1 MPAGRA
7 TGNLPAVTALRRKD
21 VAKTADEPRLRYVP
35 AIDGLRA
42 LAVSAVFAY
51 HAGIGWARGGFLGV
65 DVFFV
70 ISGYLITGLLLAD
83 YRRTS
88 RLRLLRFWRRRARRL
103 LPALLLVLVGV
114 SVAVPLLA
122 SDQGYRLRA
131 DVLAALGYV
140 SNWRLI
146 FEHQS
151 YFQSLGRP
159 PLLQHLWSLAV
170 EEQFYLLW
178 PLVLALLLKWREPRR
193 LVGPILGLA
202 AASAVLMAVLHDPT
216 GDPSRVYYGTDTRV
230 AGILVG
236 AALACVPFR
245 WKAKPG
251 PMSRTGRLA
260 LEAAGGAVLWG
271 LWLCLSRV
279 DQFDPLLYRGGFVGA
294 AVLAGVA
301 IVVATHPRSWVA
313 AGLGSRPLVWLG
325 RRSYAV
331 YLWFWPVFML
341 TRPHSD
347 VPLTGTPLLVL
358 RTAITLALATASYR
372 WVEKPVREGALGR
385 VWADLRIG
393 LAGRSRPSTTAVRW
407 TLGSALVVVVVASA
421 LVIGH
426 PVPAPPFSVPAAA
439 ASAVGRASPVE
450 AAAAAS
456 AVPDPAAPAVG
467 TAPGE
472 ASPPLVVTQAAVAV
486 AVPEPAPAPEP
497 APEPAD
503 AAAAPAPAPS
513 GPPPGTRVTA
523 IGESVMI
530 VAQPAMEAEGIY
542 VDAVIGRQFDESLAV
557 ARTLRDSGGLGE
569 IVVVHLGN
577 NGPVTEG
584 QFDELMDVLSVARRV
599 VVVNVRV
606 PRPWEEH
613 NNNLFAAAVP
623 RFPNAVVVDWRA
635 VGDSHPEAF
644 VDDGVHM
651 THGGVQLYLD
661 LLHSGM

>member
-1 MPAGRA
+1 MTAVA
-7 TGNLPAVTALRRKD
+7 TD
-21 VAKTADEPRLRYVP
+21 VPREAEEPRLRYLP

-51 HAGIGWARGGFLGV
+51 HAGLGWARGGFLGV

-83 YRRTS
+83 YRGTGH
-88 RLRLLRFWRRRARRL
+88 LRLLRFWRRRARRL
-103 LPALLLVLVGV
+103 LPALLLVLVAV

-122 SDQGYRLRA
+122 PDQGFRLRA

-178 PLVLALLLKWREPRR
+178 PLVLALLLRWREPRR
-193 LVGPILGLA
+193 LVAPILGLA
-202 AASAVLMAVLHDPT
+202 AASTLLMAALHDPT

-230 AGILVG
+230 AAILVG
-236 AALACVPFR
+236 AALACIPLR
-245 WKAKPG
+245 WKKSPG
-251 PMSRTGRLA
+251 RMPARHRVP
-260 LEAAGGAVLWG
+260 LEIAGAATLWG

-279 DQFDPLLYRGGFVGA
+279 DQFDPRLYQGGFLGA
-294 AVLAGVA
+294 AVLAAAA
-301 IVVATHPRSWVA
+301 IVVAAHPRSWVA
-313 AGLGSRPLVWLG
+313 RGLGCRPLVWLG

-347 VPLTGTPLLVL
+347 VPLRGNSLLAL
-358 RTAITLALATASYR
+358 RIALTLVLATASYR

-385 VWADLRIG
+385 VWVELRSG
-393 LAGRSRPSTTAVRW
+393 WTTRAHPSPATTRW
-407 TLGSALVVVVVASA
+407 ALGSAVAMVVVSSA
-421 LVIGH
+421 ILVGH
-426 PVPAPPFSVPAAA
+426 PVPAPPFAVPAAA
-439 ASAVGRASPVE
+439 SAAVLATPASTVDTVTVSPTTTAPVVTVPAEPPPSLAVAE
-450 AAAAAS
+450 AA
-456 AVPDPAAPAVG
+456 P
-467 TAPGE
+467 
-472 ASPPLVVTQAAVAV
+472 AV
-486 AVPEPAPAPEP
+486 AVPEPSPPP
-497 APEPAD
+497 
-503 AAAAPAPAPS
+503 PS
-513 GPPPGTRVTA
+513 GPPPGVRITA

-542 VDAVIGRQFDESLAV
+542 VDAVIGRQFDASLAV
-557 ARTLRDSGGLGE
+557 AHALRDAGSLGE
-569 IVVVHLGN
+569 IVIVHLGN

-584 QFDELMDVLSVARRV
+584 QLDELMDTLSVAARV
-599 VVVNVRV
+599 VVVNDKV

-613 NNNLFAAAVP
+613 NNNLYAAAVP
-623 RFPNAVVVDWRA
+623 RFANAVLVDWHA
-635 VGDSHPEAF
+635 VGDSHPDAF

-651 THGGVQLYLD
+651 TQAGVQLYMD

>member
-1 MPAGRA
+1 MTAPA
-7 TGNLPAVTALRRKD
+7 TDLPAVGP
-21 VAKTADEPRLRYVP
+21 DESRLPYLP
-35 AIDGLRA
+35 AVDGLRA

-51 HAGIGWARGGFLGV
+51 HAGVGWARGGFLGV

-70 ISGYLITGLLLAD
+70 ISGYLITALLLAD
-83 YRRTS
+83 HRRTGH
-88 RLRLLRFWRRRARRL
+88 LRLLRFWGRRARRL
-103 LPALLLVLVGV
+103 LPALFLVLVGV

-170 EEQFYLLW
+170 EEQFYLVW
-178 PLVLALLLKWREPRR
+178 PLVLALLLRWRQPRR

-230 AGILVG
+230 AAILVG
-236 AALACVPFR
+236 AALACIPLH
-245 WKAKPG
+245 WKRAAAAAAG
-251 PMSRTGRLA
+251 ARRSGRMGVVRRAA
-260 LEAAGGAVLWG
+260 LEVAGGAVLWG

-279 DQFDPLLYRGGFVGA
+279 DQFDPQLYRGGFLGV
-294 AVLAGVA
+294 AVLAAAA

-313 AGLGSRPLVWLG
+313 AGLAWRPLVWLG

-347 VPLTGTPLLVL
+347 VPLSGTPLLAL
-358 RTAITLALATASYR
+358 RIAITLVLATASYR
-372 WVEKPVREGALGR
+372 WVEQPIREGALGR
-385 VWADLRIG
+385 TWADLRSG
-393 LAGRSRPSTTAVRW
+393 LARRARPSVAATRWAVGSAVAVVLVTTAI
-407 TLGSALVVVVVASA
+407 
-421 LVIGH
+421 VIGH

-439 ASAVGRASPVE
+439 S
-450 AAAAAS
+450 AAAAAAPVAPLVAAVS
-456 AVPDPAAPAVG
+456 LTPSTTAPAPAPPAEVTVPVVEATPAVAVPDPA
-467 TAPGE
+467 
-472 ASPPLVVTQAAVAV
+472 PP
-486 AVPEPAPAPEP
+486 PPPPP
-497 APEPAD
+497 
-503 AAAAPAPAPS
+503 
-513 GPPPGTRVTA
+513 GPPAGTRVTA

-542 VDAVIGRQFDESLAV
+542 VDAVIGRQFADSLAV
-557 ARTLRDSGGLGE
+557 AHALRDSGGLGE

-584 QFDELMDVLSVARRV
+584 QFDELMDTLSVARRV
-599 VVVNVRV
+599 VVVNDKV

-623 RFPNAVVVDWRA
+623 RFANAVLVDWHA
-635 VGDSHPEAF
+635 IGESHPDAF

-651 THGGVQLYLD
+651 TQDGIQLYLD

>member
-1 MPAGRA
+1 M
-7 TGNLPAVTALRRKD
+7 TALG
-21 VAKTADEPRLRYVP
+21 AKFAAGTADEPRLRYVP

-42 LAVSAVFAY
+42 LAVSAVLAY

-88 RLRLLRFWRRRARRL
+88 RLRVLQFWRRRARRL
-103 LPALLLVLVGV
+103 LPALLLLLVGV

-122 SDQGYRLRA
+122 TDQGFRLRA

-193 LVGPILGLA
+193 LAGPILGLA

-236 AALACVPFR
+236 AALACVPLR
-245 WKAKPG
+245 WKAKDTS
-251 PMSRTGRLA
+251 PMPWQGRVA
-260 LEAAGGAVLWG
+260 LEAVGGAVLGG
-271 LWLCLSRV
+271 LWLCVSRV

-294 AVLAGVA
+294 AVLAGMALVIA
-301 IVVATHPRSWVA
+301 SHPRSWVA

-347 VPLTGTPLLVL
+347 VPLTGMPLLAL
-358 RTAITLALATASYR
+358 RMAITLALATASYR
-372 WVEKPVREGALGR
+372 WVEQPVRDGALGR
-385 VWADLRIG
+385 VWADLRSA
-393 LAGRSRPSTTAVRW
+393 LARRSRPSTTATRW
-407 TLGSALVVVVVASA
+407 ALGSALAMMAVASA
-421 LVIGH
+421 VVVGH

-439 ASAVGRASPVE
+439 SAASPVVLLGPGVDIAGAVAVAGAPVAVAPAVAAGPTETSTPPAVAE
-450 AAAAAS
+450 ATPAV
-456 AVPDPAAPAVG
+456 AVPDPAAAAAAPPAEP
-467 TAPGE
+467 A
-472 ASPPLVVTQAAVAV
+472 
-486 AVPEPAPAPEP
+486 PAPAPEP
-497 APEPAD
+497 APTPA
-503 AAAAPAPAPS
+503 
-513 GPPPGTRVTA
+513 GPPPGTTVTA

-530 VAQPAMEAEGIY
+530 VAQPAMEAEGMY

-557 ARTLRDSGGLGE
+557 ARSLRDGGGLGE
-569 IVVVHLGN
+569 IVIVHLGN

-584 QFDELMDVLSVARRV
+584 QFDELMDTLSGIRRV
-599 VVVNVRV
+599 VVVNLRV

-613 NNNLFAAAVP
+613 NNNVFASAVP
-623 RFPNAVVVDWRA
+623 RFPNAALVDWHG
-635 VGDSHPEAF
+635 VGEAHPDAF

-651 THGGVQLYLD
+651 NHSGVQLYLD

>member
-1 MPAGRA
+1 M
-7 TGNLPAVTALRRKD
+7 TGLGAEGSGQQAE
-21 VAKTADEPRLRYVP
+21 EPRLRYVP

-70 ISGYLITGLLLAD
+70 ISGYLITALLLTD
-83 YRRTS
+83 HRRTG
-88 RLRLLRFWRRRARRL
+88 RIRLLRFWRRRARRL
-103 LPALLLVLVGV
+103 LPALFLLLVGV
-114 SVAVPLLA
+114 SIAVPLLA
-122 SDQGYRLRA
+122 TDQGYRLRA

-178 PLVLALLLKWREPRR
+178 PLVLALLLRWREPRR

-202 AASAVLMAVLHDPT
+202 AASAALMAVLHDPT
-216 GDPSRVYYGTDTRV
+216 ADPSRVYFGTDTRV

-236 AALACVPFR
+236 AALACVPIR
-245 WKAKPG
+245 WKSADRQL
-251 PMSRTGRLA
+251 SRAGRVA
-260 LEAAGGAVLWG
+260 VEVAGGAVLWG

-279 DQFDPLLYRGGFVGA
+279 DQFDPLLYRGGFLGA
-294 AVLAGVA
+294 AVLAAAA
-301 IVVATHPRSWVA
+301 IVLATHPRSWVA
-313 AGLGSRPLVWLG
+313 SGLGSRPLVWLG
-325 RRSYAV
+325 KRSYAV

-347 VPLTGTPLLVL
+347 VPLTGIPLLAL
-358 RTAITLALATASYR
+358 RMALTLALACASYT
-372 WVEKPVREGALGR
+372 WVEKPIRDGALGR
-385 VWADLRIG
+385 VWADLR
-393 LAGRSRPSTTAVRW
+393 AGVSRRSRPSRTATRW
-407 TLGSALVVVVVASA
+407 ALGSAFA
-421 LVIGH
+421 LVAVSTAVFVGH
-426 PVPAPPFSVPAAA
+426 PVPAPPFAVPAASA
-439 ASAVGRASPVE
+439 STPAPASAS
-450 AAAAAS
+450 AS
-456 AVPDPAAPAVG
+456 AVP
-467 TAPGE
+467 
-472 ASPPLVVTQAAVAV
+472 
-486 AVPEPAPAPEP
+486 AVPVATVDTAVPSVPSSAVEAVVEPAPAPVPVPDP
-497 APEPAD
+497 APPPEP
-503 AAAAPAPAPS
+503 PPPPPPPP

-542 VDAVIGRQFDESLAV
+542 VDAVIGRQFAESLAV
-557 ARTLRDSGGLGE
+557 AHSLRDSGGLGE

-584 QFDELMDVLSVARRV
+584 QFDELMDTLSVARRV
-599 VVVNVRV
+599 VVVNLRV

-613 NNNLFAAAVP
+613 NNNLFASAVP
-623 RFPNAVVVDWRA
+623 RFPNAVLVDWHA
-635 VGDSHPEAF
+635 VGDSHPDAF

-651 THGGVQLYLD
+651 THDGVGLYVD
-661 LLHSGM
+661 LLHSGMA

>member
-1 MPAGRA
+1 M
-7 TGNLPAVTALRRKD
+7 TAQSTDDDARG
-21 VAKTADEPRLRYVP
+21 ADAPRLPYLP

-70 ISGYLITGLLLAD
+70 ISGYLITALLLAD

-88 RLRLLRFWRRRARRL
+88 RLGIIQFWRRRARRL
-103 LPALLLVLVGV
+103 LPALIVLLVGV

-178 PLVLALLLKWREPRR
+178 PLVLALLLRWREPRR

-202 AASAVLMAVLHDPT
+202 AASAALMAFLHDPT

-236 AALACVPFR
+236 AALACVPLR
-245 WKAKPG
+245 WT
-251 PMSRTGRLA
+251 R
-260 LEAAGGAVLWG
+260 AAGKDRMPVVRRVGLEVAGAAVLWG
-271 LWLCLSRV
+271 MWLCLSRV
-279 DQFDPLLYRGGFVGA
+279 DQFDPLLYRGGFLGA
-294 AVLAGVA
+294 AVLAAGA

-313 AGLGSRPLVWLG
+313 KALSVRPLVWLG

-341 TRPHSD
+341 TRPHAD
-347 VPLTGTPLLVL
+347 VPLRGTPLLVL
-358 RTAITLALATASYR
+358 RIAITLALATASYR
-372 WVEKPVREGALGR
+372 WVEKPIRDGALGR
-385 VWADLRIG
+385 VWADARSS
-393 LAGRSRPSTTAVRW
+393 LARRARPSVTATRWALGSVLALVAVSTAV
-407 TLGSALVVVVVASA
+407 LV
-421 LVIGH
+421 GH
-426 PVPAPPFSVPAAA
+426 PAPGAPFALPSA
-439 ASAVGRASPVE
+439 ASATPAPE
-450 AAAAAS
+450 AAATIVPQTTVL
-456 AVPDPAAPAVG
+456 AVV
-467 TAPGE
+467 
-472 ASPPLVVTQAAVAV
+472 
-486 AVPEPAPAPEP
+486 
-497 APEPAD
+497 
-503 AAAAPAPAPS
+503 APAPAPVEPVVAVVVPEVPAVVPVPEPEPPPPPPPPP
-513 GPPPGTRVTA
+513 GPPAGTRVTA

-542 VDAVIGRQFDESLAV
+542 VDAVIGRQFADSLAV
-557 ARTLRDSGGLGE
+557 AHALRDAGGLGE

-584 QFDELMDVLSVARRV
+584 QFDELMDTLSVVRRV
-599 VVVNVRV
+599 VVVNLRV

-613 NNNLFAAAVP
+613 NNNLFASAVP
-623 RFPNAVVVDWRA
+623 RFANAVLVDWHGI
-635 VGDSHPEAF
+635 GDSHPDAF

-651 THGGVQLYLD
+651 THDGVQLYVD

>member
-1 MPAGRA
+1 V
-7 TGNLPAVTALRRKD
+7 TGLGAKD
-21 VAKTADEPRLRYVP
+21 AEADVGADDARLRYVP

-51 HAGIGWARGGFLGV
+51 HAGLGWAQGGFLGV

-70 ISGYLITGLLLAD
+70 ISGYLITALLLTD
-83 YRRTS
+83 YHRTK
-88 RLRLLRFWRRRARRL
+88 RVRLLRFWRRRARRL
-103 LPALLLVLVGV
+103 LPALLLLLVGV
-114 SVAVPLLA
+114 AVAVPLLA
-122 SDQGYRLRA
+122 PDQGYRLRA

-178 PLVLALLLKWREPRR
+178 PLVLAVLLKWRDPRR

-202 AASAVLMAVLHDPT
+202 ALSAGLMAVLHEPT

-236 AALACVPFR
+236 AALACLPLR
-245 WKAKPG
+245 WEAK
-251 PMSRTGRLA
+251 GRLSLPRRVA
-260 LEAAGGAVLWG
+260 LELTGGAVLGG

-279 DQFDPLLYRGGFVGA
+279 DQFDPLLYRGGFVGV
-294 AVLAGVA
+294 AVLAGLA
-301 IVVATHPRSWVA
+301 IVVASNPRSWVA
-313 AGLGSRPLVWLG
+313 KGLGSRPLVWLG

-347 VPLTGTPLLVL
+347 VPLTGTPLLGL
-358 RTAITLALATASYR
+358 RMAITLALAAASYR
-372 WVEKPVREGALGR
+372 WVEKPVRDGALGR
-385 VWADLRIG
+385 AWADLRSG
-393 LAGRSRPSTTAVRW
+393 VTRRTRPSQTVTGWALGSLLTVAALSTAV
-407 TLGSALVVVVVASA
+407 VV
-421 LVIGH
+421 GH
-426 PVPAPPFSVPAAA
+426 PVPAAPFSAPAA
-439 ASAVGRASPVE
+439 ASALSLAVVAPPVTSMDGAPVAGLSPVGAQPVE
-450 AAAAAS
+450 A
-456 AVPDPAAPAVG
+456 VPVVAPGAPAG
-467 TAPGE
+467 PST
-472 ASPPLVVTQAAVAV
+472 PLVVAEATPAV
-486 AVPEPAPAPEP
+486 AVPEPAPA
-497 APEPAD
+497 APEPPP
-503 AAAAPAPAPS
+503 PAP
-513 GPPPGTRVTA
+513 GPPPGVRVTA

-557 ARTLRDSGGLGE
+557 ARSMRDAGSLGE

-584 QFDELMDVLSVARRV
+584 QVDELMGLLSAARRV

-606 PRPWEEH
+606 PRPWEAH
-613 NNNLFAAAVP
+613 NNAIFAAAVP
-623 RFPNAVVVDWRA
+623 RFPNSVLVDWHA
-635 VGDSHPEAF
+635 LGDTNPEAF

>member
-1 MPAGRA
+1 MTAQA
-7 TGNLPAVTALRRKD
+7 TD
-21 VAKTADEPRLRYVP
+21 VEREADEPRLPYRP

-70 ISGYLITGLLLAD
+70 ISGYLITALLFTD
-83 YRRTS
+83 YRRTG
-88 RLRLLRFWRRRARRL
+88 RMRLLRFWRRRARRL
-103 LPALLLVLVGV
+103 LPALFLLLVGV
-114 SVAVPLLA
+114 AVAVPLLA

-178 PLVLALLLKWREPRR
+178 PLVLALLLRWREPRR

-202 AASAVLMAVLHDPT
+202 AASAALMAVLHDPT

-236 AALACVPFR
+236 AALACIPLR
-245 WKAKPG
+245 WKKA
-251 PMSRTGRLA
+251 TGGRPVRVMRRVVLEGAGVA
-260 LEAAGGAVLWG
+260 LLWG

-279 DQFDPLLYRGGFVGA
+279 DQFDPLLYRGGFLGA
-294 AVLAGVA
+294 AVLAAGA
-301 IVVATHPRSWVA
+301 IVIATHPRSWVA
-313 AGLGSRPLVWLG
+313 KGLAARPLVWLG

-347 VPLTGTPLLVL
+347 VPLTGTPLLAL
-358 RTAITLALATASYR
+358 RMAITLGLAAASYR
-372 WVEKPVREGALGR
+372 WVEQPIRDGALGR
-385 VWADLRIG
+385 VWADVRSG
-393 LAGRSRPSTTAVRW
+393 LLGRVRPSVTATRW
-407 TLGSALVVVVVASA
+407 ALGSAVALLALSTAVLVNHS
-421 LVIGH
+421 
-426 PVPAPPFSVPAAA
+426 PSAPPFVVPPAT
-439 ASAVGRASPVE
+439 AS
-450 AAAAAS
+450 
-456 AVPDPAAPAVG
+456 
-467 TAPGE
+467 
-472 ASPPLVVTQAAVAV
+472 AAVAHAPV
-486 AVPEPAPAPEP
+486 ASVDTAVTVSPQTTVLAVVAPAPVEPAPAVVAEATVPEP
-497 APEPAD
+497 EP
-503 AAAAPAPAPS
+503 PPPPPPPPPHS
-513 GPPPGTRVTA
+513 PGPPAGTRVTA

-542 VDAVIGRQFDESLAV
+542 VDAVIGRQFADSLAV
-557 ARTLRDSGGLGE
+557 AHALRDAGGLGE

-584 QFDELMDVLSVARRV
+584 QFDELMDTLSVVRRV
-599 VVVNVRV
+599 VVVNLRV

-613 NNNLFAAAVP
+613 NNNLFASAVP
-623 RFPNAVVVDWRA
+623 RFANAVLVDWHA
-635 VGDSHPEAF
+635 IGDSHPDAF

-651 THGGVQLYLD
+651 THDGVQLYVD

>member
-1 MPAGRA
+1 
-7 TGNLPAVTALRRKD
+7 VTAPAID
-21 VAKTADEPRLRYVP
+21 GPQAEEPRLRYLP

-70 ISGYLITGLLLAD
+70 ISGYLITGILLAD
-83 YRRTS
+83 YRRS
-88 RLRLLRFWRRRARRL
+88 GKLRLLHFWQRRARRL
-103 LPALLLVLVGV
+103 LPALVLVLVAV

-122 SDQGYRLRA
+122 PDQGFRLRA

-178 PLVLALLLKWREPRR
+178 PLVLALLLRWREPRR
-193 LVGPILGLA
+193 LAAPILGLA
-202 AASAVLMAVLHDPT
+202 AASTLLMAVLHDPT

-230 AGILVG
+230 AAILVG
-236 AALACVPFR
+236 AALACLPLR
-245 WKAKPG
+245 WKKSPG
-251 PMSRTGRLA
+251 RMPVAHRVT
-260 LEAAGGAVLWG
+260 LEVTGGAVLWG

-279 DQFDPLLYRGGFVGA
+279 DQFDPRLYQGGFLGA

-301 IVVATHPRSWVA
+301 IVIAAHPRSWVA
-313 AGLGSRPLVWLG
+313 RGLGCRPLVWLG

-347 VPLTGTPLLVL
+347 VPLRGTPLLAL
-358 RTAITLALATASYR
+358 RIAITLALAAASYR
-372 WVEKPVREGALGR
+372 WVEQPIREGALGR
-385 VWADLRIG
+385 AWADI
-393 LAGRSRPSTTAVRW
+393 RSGWARRTRPSTAATRW
-407 TLGSALVVVVVASA
+407 ALGSAVA
-421 LVIGH
+421 LVAVSSAVLVGH

-439 ASAVGRASPVE
+439 SASASASATPLASVATAVTVTTSTTTP
-450 AAAAAS
+450 AAAAPIETTTSLPVVA
-456 AVPDPAAPAVG
+456 
-467 TAPGE
+467 E
-472 ASPPLVVTQAAVAV
+472 ATPAV
-486 AVPEPAPAPEP
+486 AVPEPAPPP
-497 APEPAD
+497 TPP
-503 AAAAPAPAPS
+503 PPP
-513 GPPPGTRVTA
+513 GPPPGARVTA

-542 VDAVIGRQFDESLAV
+542 VDAVIGRQFDDSLAV
-557 ARTLRDSGGLGE
+557 AHSLRDSASLGE

-584 QFDELMDVLSVARRV
+584 QFDELMDTLSVVPRV
-599 VVVNVRV
+599 VVVNVKV

-613 NNNLFAAAVP
+613 NNNLFASAVP
-623 RFPNAVVVDWRA
+623 RFANAVLVDWHA
-635 VGDSHPEAF
+635 AGESHPDAF

-651 THGGVQLYLD
+651 THDGVQLYMD

>member
-1 MPAGRA
+1 
-7 TGNLPAVTALRRKD
+7 VTALGATDVVRKD
-21 VAKTADEPRLRYVP
+21 GSDSTDEPRLRYLP

-51 HAGIGWARGGFLGV
+51 HAGIGWAQGGFLGV

-83 YRRTS
+83 HRHTG

-103 LPALLLVLVGV
+103 LPALLLLLVGV

-122 SDQGYRLRA
+122 TDQGYRLRA

-140 SNWRLI
+140 SNWRLV

-193 LVGPILGLA
+193 LVMPILGLA
-202 AASAVLMAVLHDPT
+202 AASAALMAVLHDPT

-236 AALACVPFR
+236 AALACVPLR
-245 WKAKPG
+245 WKAGRRMSLPG
-251 PMSRTGRLA
+251 RVA
-260 LEAAGGAVLWG
+260 LEVTGLAVLWG

-294 AVLAGVA
+294 AVLAGLALV
-301 IVVATHPRSWVA
+301 IATHPRSWVA
-313 AGLGSRPLVWLG
+313 TGLGCRPLVWLG

-341 TRPHSD
+341 TRPHAD
-347 VPLTGTPLLVL
+347 VPLSGTPLLVL
-358 RTAITLALATASYR
+358 RIAITLALATASYR
-372 WVEKPVREGALGR
+372 WVEKPIRDGALAGA
-385 VWADLRIG
+385 WADLRSG
-393 LAGRSRPSTTAVRW
+393 LARRARPSVTATGW
-407 TLGSALVVVVVASA
+407 ALGSTLVVVALAVAVV
-421 LVIGH
+421 VGH
-426 PVPAPPFSVPAAA
+426 PAPPAPFSVPAAA
-439 ASAVGRASPVE
+439 ASPASASVLSIGTEVGAGPVTE
-450 AAAAAS
+450 MPVVAAA
-456 AVPDPAAPAVG
+456 PTP
-467 TAPGE
+467 TE
-472 ASPPLVVTQAAVAV
+472 TSPPLVVSDAGPAV
-486 AVPEPAPAPEP
+486 AVPEPAPAPAPEPTP
-497 APEPAD
+497 APEPAP
-503 AAAAPAPAPS
+503 APAPA
-513 GPPPGTRVTA
+513 GPPAGTQITA

-530 VAQPAMEAEGIY
+530 VAQPAMEAEGMY

-557 ARTLRDSGGLGE
+557 ARALRDAGGLGQ

-584 QFDELMDVLSVARRV
+584 QFVELMDVLSAVPRV
-599 VVVNVRV
+599 VVVNLRV
-606 PRPWEEH
+606 PRPWEAH
-613 NNNLFAAAVP
+613 NNELFAATVP
-623 RFPNAVVVDWRA
+623 RFANAVLVDWHA

-651 THGGVQLYLD
+651 THGGVGFYLD

>member
-1 MPAGRA
+1 M
-7 TGNLPAVTALRRKD
+7 TALGARD
-21 VAKTADEPRLRYVP
+21 AEAGAAAGAGAGAEESRLRYVP

-51 HAGIGWARGGFLGV
+51 HAGLGWAQGGFLGV

-70 ISGYLITGLLLAD
+70 ISGYLITALLLTD
-83 YRRTS
+83 YRRTN
-88 RLRLLRFWRRRARRL
+88 RVRLLRFWKRRARRL
-103 LPALLLVLVGV
+103 LPALLLLLVGV
-114 SVAVPLLA
+114 AVAVPLLA
-122 SDQGYRLRA
+122 PDQGYRLRA

-178 PLVLALLLKWREPRR
+178 PLVLAVLLKWRDPRR

-202 AASAVLMAVLHDPT
+202 ALSAGLMAVLHDPT

-236 AALACVPFR
+236 AALACLPLR
-245 WKAKPG
+245 WEAK
-251 PMSRTGRLA
+251 GRLSLPRRVG
-260 LEAAGGAVLWG
+260 LEATGVAVLWG

-279 DQFDPLLYRGGFVGA
+279 DQFDPLLYRGGFVGV
-294 AVLAGVA
+294 AVLAGLA
-301 IVVATHPRSWVA
+301 IVVASNPRSWVA
-313 AGLGSRPLVWLG
+313 KGLGSRPLVWLG

-347 VPLTGTPLLVL
+347 VPLTGTPLLGL
-358 RTAITLALATASYR
+358 RMAITLALAAASYR
-372 WVEKPVREGALGR
+372 WVEKPIRDGALGR
-385 VWADLRIG
+385 AWADLRSG
-393 LAGRSRPSTTAVRW
+393 VARRSRRTRQTVTGWALGSLLMVAALSTAV
-407 TLGSALVVVVVASA
+407 VV
-421 LVIGH
+421 GH
-426 PVPAPPFSVPAAA
+426 PVPAAPFSAPAA
-439 ASAVGRASPVE
+439 ASALSLAVVVPP
-450 AAAAAS
+450 AAS
-456 AVPDPAAPAVG
+456 VDGVSPASAQPAEAVPAGAPAG
-467 TAPGE
+467 
-472 ASPPLVVTQAAVAV
+472 ASTPLVVAVATPAV
-486 AVPEPAPAPEP
+486 AVPEPTPAAPEP
-497 APEPAD
+497 PS
-503 AAAAPAPAPS
+503 PAP
-513 GPPPGTRVTA
+513 GPPPGARVTA

-530 VAQPAMEAEGIY
+530 VAQPAMEAEGMY

-557 ARTLRDSGGLGE
+557 ARSMRDAGSLGE

-584 QFDELMDVLSVARRV
+584 QFDELMDVLSVVRRV

-606 PRPWEEH
+606 PRPWEAH
-613 NNNLFAAAVP
+613 NNEIFAAAVP
-623 RFPNAVVVDWRA
+623 RFPNSVLVDWHA
-635 VGDSHPEAF
+635 LGDSNPEAF

>member
-1 MPAGRA
+1 MTAPDIE
-7 TGNLPAVTALRRKD
+7 VT
-21 VAKTADEPRLRYVP
+21 VHQADEPRLRYVP

-42 LAVSAVFAY
+42 LAVTAVFAY

-83 YRRTS
+83 YRGTG

-103 LPALLLVLVGV
+103 LPALFLVLVGV

-178 PLVLALLLKWREPRR
+178 PPVLALLLRWREPRR

-236 AALACVPFR
+236 AALACIPIR
-245 WKAKPG
+245 WKKTAAA
-251 PMSRTGRLA
+251 TGQLPLAGRVA
-260 LEAAGGAVLWG
+260 LEMAGGAVLWG

-279 DQFDPLLYRGGFVGA
+279 DQFDPLLYRGGFLGA
-294 AVLAGVA
+294 AVLAGAA
-301 IVVATHPRSWVA
+301 IVIATHPRSWVA
-313 AGLGSRPLVWLG
+313 AGLACRPLVWLG

-358 RTAITLALATASYR
+358 RTAITLGLAAASYR

-385 VWADLRIG
+385 AWADLRSG
-393 LAGRSRPSTTAVRW
+393 LAGRARPSVTATRW
-407 TLGSALVVVVVASA
+407 AAGSAVALVVISTAV
-421 LVIGH
+421 LVGH
-426 PVPAPPFSVPAAA
+426 PVPAPPFALRAA
-439 ASAVGRASPVE
+439 ASASAAPAPASTVATAVSVDPSTTVPAVTAPVDTTAPVAVPE
-450 AAAAAS
+450 AAVAA
-456 AVPDPAAPAVG
+456 AVPDPA
-467 TAPGE
+467 
-472 ASPPLVVTQAAVAV
+472 PP
-486 AVPEPAPAPEP
+486 PPPPP
-497 APEPAD
+497 PP
-503 AAAAPAPAPS
+503 
-513 GPPPGTRVTA
+513 GPPAGTRVTA

-542 VDAVIGRQFDESLAV
+542 VDAVIGRQFDASLAV
-557 ARTLRDSGGLGE
+557 AHALRDSGGLGE

-584 QFDELMDVLSVARRV
+584 QFDELMDTLSVARRV
-599 VVVNVRV
+599 VVVNLRV

-613 NNNLFAAAVP
+613 NNNLFASAVP
-623 RFPNAVVVDWRA
+623 RFANAVLVDWHA
-635 VGDSHPEAF
+635 IGDNHPDAF

-651 THGGVQLYLD
+651 TQDGVGLYLD

>member
-1 MPAGRA
+1 M
-7 TGNLPAVTALRRKD
+7 TALGAKD
-21 VAKTADEPRLRYVP
+21 AEAGAAAGAGAGAEESRLRYVP

-51 HAGIGWARGGFLGV
+51 HAGLGWAQGGFLGV

-70 ISGYLITGLLLAD
+70 ISGYLITALLLTD
-83 YRRTS
+83 YRRTN
-88 RLRLLRFWRRRARRL
+88 RVRLLRFWKRRARRL
-103 LPALLLVLVGV
+103 LPALLLLLVGV
-114 SVAVPLLA
+114 AVAVPLLA
-122 SDQGYRLRA
+122 PDQGYRLRA

-178 PLVLALLLKWREPRR
+178 PLVLAVLLKWRDPRR

-202 AASAVLMAVLHDPT
+202 ALSAGLMAVLHDPT

-236 AALACVPFR
+236 AALACLPLR
-245 WKAKPG
+245 WEAK
-251 PMSRTGRLA
+251 GRLSLPRRVG
-260 LEAAGGAVLWG
+260 LEATGVAVLWG

-279 DQFDPLLYRGGFVGA
+279 DQFDPLLYRGGFVGV
-294 AVLAGVA
+294 AVLAGLA
-301 IVVATHPRSWVA
+301 IVVASNPRSWVA
-313 AGLGSRPLVWLG
+313 KGLGSRPLVWLG

-347 VPLTGTPLLVL
+347 VPLTGTPLLGL
-358 RTAITLALATASYR
+358 RMAITLALAAASYR
-372 WVEKPVREGALGR
+372 WVEKPIRDGALGR
-385 VWADLRIG
+385 AWADLRSG
-393 LAGRSRPSTTAVRW
+393 VARRSRRTRQTVTGWALGSLLMVAALSTAV
-407 TLGSALVVVVVASA
+407 VV
-421 LVIGH
+421 GH
-426 PVPAPPFSVPAAA
+426 PVPAAPFSAPAA
-439 ASAVGRASPVE
+439 ASALSLAVVVPP
-450 AAAAAS
+450 AAS
-456 AVPDPAAPAVG
+456 VDGVSPASAQPAEAVPAGAPAG
-467 TAPGE
+467 
-472 ASPPLVVTQAAVAV
+472 ASTPLVVAVATPAV
-486 AVPEPAPAPEP
+486 AVPEPTPAAPEP
-497 APEPAD
+497 PS
-503 AAAAPAPAPS
+503 PAP
-513 GPPPGTRVTA
+513 GPPPGARVTA

-530 VAQPAMEAEGIY
+530 VAQPAMEAEGMY

-557 ARTLRDSGGLGE
+557 ARSMRDAGSLGE

-584 QFDELMDVLSVARRV
+584 QFDELMDVLSVVRRV

-606 PRPWEEH
+606 PRPWEAH
-613 NNNLFAAAVP
+613 NNEIFAAAVP
-623 RFPNAVVVDWRA
+623 RFPNSVLVDWHA
-635 VGDSHPEAF
+635 LGDSNPEAF

>member
-1 MPAGRA
+1 MTAPAI
-7 TGNLPAVTALRRKD
+7 D
-21 VAKTADEPRLRYVP
+21 VPRGGDEPRLRYLP

-42 LAVSAVFAY
+42 LAVSAVLAY

-83 YRRTS
+83 YRRTGQ
-88 RLRLLRFWRRRARRL
+88 LRLVHFWRRRARRL
-103 LPALLLVLVGV
+103 LPALFLVLAAVA
-114 SVAVPLLA
+114 VAVPLLA
-122 SDQGYRLRA
+122 PDQGFRLRA

-178 PLVLALLLKWREPRR
+178 PLVLALLLRWREPRR
-193 LVGPILGLA
+193 LVAPILGLA
-202 AASAVLMAVLHDPT
+202 AASTLLMAALHDPT

-230 AGILVG
+230 AAILVG
-236 AALACVPFR
+236 AALACVPLR
-245 WKAKPG
+245 WKRSTDK
-251 PMSRTGRLA
+251 MSVGGRVA
-260 LEAAGGAVLWG
+260 LEVTGGAVLVG

-279 DQFDPLLYRGGFVGA
+279 DQFGPRLYRGGFLGT
-294 AVLAGVA
+294 AVLAAGA
-301 IVVATHPRSWVA
+301 IVVAAHPRSWVA
-313 AGLGSRPLVWLG
+313 GALGCRPLVWLG
-325 RRSYAV
+325 RRSYAI

-347 VPLTGTPLLVL
+347 VPLQGTQLLAL
-358 RTAITLALATASYR
+358 RIAITLALATASYR

-385 VWADLRIG
+385 AWVDI
-393 LAGRSRPSTTAVRW
+393 RSGFFRRARPSVTATQW
-407 TLGSALVVVVVASA
+407 ALGSAAALVVVSTA
-421 LVIGH
+421 LLVGH
-426 PVPAPPFSVPAAA
+426 PVPAPPFTVSAA
-439 ASAVGRASPVE
+439 ASAS
-450 AAAAAS
+450 AAATP
-456 AVPDPAAPAVG
+456 AVPIATAVTVTTT
-467 TAPGE
+467 TAV
-472 ASPPLVVTQAAVAV
+472 AVPPEPPTSLAVVVADATPAV
-486 AVPEPAPAPEP
+486 AVPEPAPPP
-497 APEPAD
+497 PP
-503 AAAAPAPAPS
+503 PP
-513 GPPPGTRVTA
+513 GPPPGVRVTA

-542 VDAVIGRQFDESLAV
+542 VDAVIGRQFGDSLAV
-557 ARTLRDSGGLGE
+557 AHSLRDGGSLGE
-569 IVVVHLGN
+569 IVIVHLGN

-584 QFDELMDVLSVARRV
+584 QFDELMDTLSVARRV
-599 VVVNVRV
+599 VVVNDKV

-613 NNNLFAAAVP
+613 NNNLFASAVP
-623 RFPNAVVVDWRA
+623 RFANAVLVDWHA
-635 VGDSHPEAF
+635 VGDSHPDAF

-651 THGGVQLYLD
+651 TQDGVGLYMD

>member
-1 MPAGRA
+1 MTAPA
-7 TGNLPAVTALRRKD
+7 TD
-21 VAKTADEPRLRYVP
+21 VAVHQAEEPRLRYVP

-70 ISGYLITGLLLAD
+70 ISGYLITALLLTD
-83 YRRTS
+83 YRRTG

-103 LPALLLVLVGV
+103 LPALFLVLVGV

-178 PLVLALLLKWREPRR
+178 PLVLALLLRWREPRR

-236 AALACVPFR
+236 AALACIPIR
-245 WKAKPG
+245 WKKTAAA
-251 PMSRTGRLA
+251 TGRLPLAGRVA
-260 LEAAGGAVLWG
+260 LEVAGGAVLWG

-279 DQFDPLLYRGGFVGA
+279 DQFDPLLYRGGFLGA
-294 AVLAGVA
+294 AVLAAAA

-313 AGLGSRPLVWLG
+313 AGLGCRPLVWLG
-325 RRSYAV
+325 KRSYAV

-347 VPLTGTPLLVL
+347 VPFTGTPLLVL
-358 RTAITLALATASYR
+358 RIAITLGLATASYR

-385 VWADLRIG
+385 AWADLRSG
-393 LAGRSRPSTTAVRW
+393 LARRARPSVTATRWAAGSAVALLAVSTAV
-407 TLGSALVVVVVASA
+407 LV
-421 LVIGH
+421 GH
-426 PVPAPPFSVPAAA
+426 PVPAPPFALPAA
-439 ASAVGRASPVE
+439 ASASAAPGPRLHGGHRGERHPVDDAVVAGGGDDRPGAGDRGPSGGGRARPR
-450 AAAAAS
+450 
-456 AVPDPAAPAVG
+456 
-467 TAPGE
+467 
-472 ASPPLVVTQAAVAV
+472 SPP
-486 AVPEPAPAPEP
+486 PPPPP
-497 APEPAD
+497 PP
-503 AAAAPAPAPS
+503 
-513 GPPPGTRVTA
+513 GPPAGTRVTA

-542 VDAVIGRQFDESLAV
+542 VDALIGRQFDASLAV
-557 ARTLRDSGGLGE
+557 AHALRDSGGLGE

-584 QFDELMDVLSVARRV
+584 QFDELMDTLSVVRRV
-599 VVVNVRV
+599 VVVNLRV

-623 RFPNAVVVDWRA
+623 RFANAVLVDWHA
-635 VGDSHPEAF
+635 VGDNHPDAF

-651 THGGVQLYLD
+651 THDGVGLYLD

>member
-1 MPAGRA
+1 MTAPGANDAAGRA
-7 TGNLPAVTALRRKD
+7 E
-21 VAKTADEPRLRYVP
+21 EPRLRYLP

-70 ISGYLITGLLLAD
+70 ISGYLITALLLTD

-88 RLRLLRFWRRRARRL
+88 RVRLLRFWRRRARRL
-103 LPALLLVLVGV
+103 LPAMVLLLVGV

-193 LVGPILGLA
+193 LAGPILGLA
-202 AASAVLMAVLHDPT
+202 ALSAVLMAVLHDPT
-216 GDPSRVYYGTDTRV
+216 ADPSRVYYGTDTRV

-236 AALACVPFR
+236 AALACIPLR
-245 WKAKPG
+245 WKTHPG
-251 PMSRTGRLA
+251 PLPRSHRVA
-260 LEAAGGAVLWG
+260 LEAVGAAVLWG

-279 DQFDPLLYRGGFVGA
+279 DQFDPLLYRGGFLGA
-294 AVLAGVA
+294 AVLAGAA
-301 IVVATHPRSWVA
+301 IVIATHPRSWVA
-313 AGLGSRPLVWLG
+313 TGLGARPLVWLG

-331 YLWFWPVFML
+331 YLWFWPVLMF

-347 VPLTGTPLLVL
+347 VPLTGTPLLAL
-358 RTAITLALATASYR
+358 RIAITLGLATASYR
-372 WVEKPVREGALGR
+372 WVEKPVRDGALGR
-385 VWADLRIG
+385 VWADLRAEREQRI
-393 LAGRSRPSTTAVRW
+393 RPSPITTRW
-407 TLGSALVVVVVASA
+407 ILASA
-421 LVIGH
+421 LAVAAVSTAVAVSH
-426 PVPAPPFSVPAAA
+426 PVPPAPFSVPVVASSGGVAAPAA
-439 ASAVGRASPVE
+439 ASID
-450 AAAAAS
+450 AAAPTAQT
-456 AVPDPAAPAVG
+456 AVQAVDVPPAEPSPSVVPLAPA
-467 TAPGE
+467 
-472 ASPPLVVTQAAVAV
+472 AV
-486 AVPEPAPAPEP
+486 AVPEPVPAPAPAPEP
-497 APEPAD
+497 PPPPPPAL
-503 AAAAPAPAPS
+503 
-513 GPPPGTRVTA
+513 GPPPGTRITA

-542 VDAVIGRQFDESLAV
+542 VDAVIGRQFDDSLAV
-557 ARTLRDSGGLGE
+557 AHALRDSGGLGE

-584 QFDELMDVLSVARRV
+584 QFDEMMAVLSVVRRV

-623 RFPNAVVVDWRA
+623 RFPNAVLVDWNA
-635 VGDSHPEAF
+635 VGAAHPEAF